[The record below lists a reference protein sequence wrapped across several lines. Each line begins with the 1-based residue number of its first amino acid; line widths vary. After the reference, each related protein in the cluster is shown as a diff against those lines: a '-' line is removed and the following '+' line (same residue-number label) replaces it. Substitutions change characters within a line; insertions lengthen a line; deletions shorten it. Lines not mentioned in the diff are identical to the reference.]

1 MTQTEILA
9 EIKGLSTAERLAIVE
24 AILRLVR
31 EELQQKEQ
39 TLAREEEERRLA
51 AAEALLPDYTPG
63 GELTVFTTLDS
74 EDFYASG

>member
-39 TLAREEEERRLA
+39 TLAQEEEERRL